1 MFGNLFLRLGFIAM
15 LMAPLQTLCAQDQT
29 SDPVAQAIGSAAK
42 IHQHRLDFDG
52 VVFSGPAWDRLLE
65 EGTKAHFF
73 LLGEEHGIAENPK
86 LAAAL
91 FEALRSPGYNK
102 LVIEISPTMA
112 DKLDKAI
119 LQDGMKGLRS
129 LFAEPGGEPAFFGM
143 QEEAEMLVA
152 IRNSVADGKPVF
164 WGVDYEVLSD
174 RQLIHELEAMDKP
187 SDAKVAL
194 ANLAAASNISWSKH
208 RETGDPGF
216 IFSFNGDPDLV
227 RAIRNAWPDRE
238 PRASQILDTLEE
250 TLQINALFL
259 KGRNWAS
266 NARRAALIRKN
277 FLRHW
282 NDEAANG
289 SVPKFMVKMG
299 ASHVVRGRSHTEA
312 FDLGSL
318 IPELA
323 EMSGTRVFSVLVLPG
338 RGAPTAVFDPVKL
351 TFNAAEPKDGYAD
364 DLAPLTSAA
373 LSDAFTLID
382 LRPLR
387 EVRGLSRATINRN
400 LLSTIMGFDMVLV
413 MSGSSASMAMVP
425 P

>member
-1 MFGNLFLRLGFIAM
+1 MFGNLFLRLGVMAL
-15 LMAPLQTLCAQDQT
+15 LMAPLHTLCAQDQT
-29 SDPVAQAIGSAAK
+29 SNPVAEAITSEAK
-42 IHQHRLDFDG
+42 IHRHRLDFDG

-91 FEALRSPGYNK
+91 FEALRGPGYNK

-119 LQDGMKGLRS
+119 LQDGMEGLRS
-129 LFAEPGGEPAFFGM
+129 LFAEPGGQPAFFGM

-152 IRNSVADGKPVF
+152 IRNSVADNKPVF

-174 RQLIHELEAMDKP
+174 RQLIRELESIEKP

-194 ANLAAASNISWSKH
+194 SHLAAASNVSWNKH
-208 RETGDPGF
+208 RETGDPRY
-216 IFSFNGDPDLV
+216 IFSFSGDPDLV
-227 RAIRNAWPDRE
+227 RATRSAWPDRE
-238 PRASQILDTLEE
+238 ARASQILDTLEE
-250 TLQINALFL
+250 TLEINALFV

-266 NARRAALIRKN
+266 NSRRAALIRKN

-282 NDEAANG
+282 NDEAANRTT
-289 SVPKFMVKMG
+289 PKVMVKMG

-318 IPELA
+318 IPEMA

-338 RGAPTAVFDPVKL
+338 KGAPTAVFDPAKL
-351 TFNAAEPKDGYAD
+351 TFNAAVPKDGYAD
-364 DLAPLTSAA
+364 DLNPLISAA

-387 EVRGLSRATINRN
+387 EVRGLSRATMNRN

-413 MSGSSASMAMVP
+413 MSGSSASMAMVSQ
-425 P
+425 